1 MKLNNDSMLPFINFN
16 FNLNLNFNSNFLL
29 LFLLLLL
36 SGCKQPTQP
45 KLEPKAELKL
55 TLEDVSCTE
64 AWIQLKITNL
74 QLPATLTVY
83 KNNVAQNNIL
93 CYGDTLLYIDSLLPN
108 QTYKFKVVLTNNP

>member
-1 MKLNNDSMLPFINFN
+1 MIKPMKLNINSISPFINFN
-16 FNLNLNFNSNFLL
+16 LILN
-29 LFLLLLL
+29 FLLLLL

-55 TLEDVSCTE
+55 ILEDVSCTE
-64 AWIQLKITNL
+64 AWIQLTTTNL
-74 QLPATLTVY
+74 QLPATLTLY